1 MRRIILLFIISLLLF
16 PSISLSQDNQ
26 PAPYKDSI
34 AYEIYSTILLSEWAV
49 RVAKAKTL
57 VIRAETDA
65 KFQMCL
71 KPDDE
76 SKKIIGSAISNYL
89 EVNKKIWL
97 IQEKFTLEIP
107 YKIVSGETI
116 KSMVE
121 KNNWEEFY
129 NRYPNSGG
137 YIGLSAVGFNED
149 KTIAVVYVAH
159 SCGQLCGGGRYHV
172 LRKKD
177 GKWVPLSWRGS
188 SCDWAS

>member
-16 PSISLSQDNQ
+16 PSTSLSQDNQ

-57 VIRAETDA
+57 VIRTETDA

-89 EVNKKIWL
+89 EVNKKTWL
-97 IQEKFTLEIP
+97 IQEKLTVEIP
-107 YKIVSGETI
+107 YKIVSSEAI
-116 KSMVE
+116 KSTFE

-129 NRYPNSGG
+129 KRYPQSGG
-137 YIGLSAVGFNED
+137 YIELSAIGFNED
-149 KTIAVVYVAH
+149 KNVAVVYVAH
-159 SCGQLCGGGRYHV
+159 SCGLLCGGGDYHV
-172 LRKKD
+172 LQKKD

-188 SCDWAS
+188 SCSWRS